1 MTFKPRACAWQVT
14 CPRCYGGHTNVRQKK
29 IFCRITLSFKTAEED
44 IAVQRRCKHW
54 ANEAYNAAFNNR
66 LDRQK
71 WKPSIEAVPSDVKLV
86 NNMIPS
92 MSYSGDEAV
101 ELKPV

>member
-1 MTFKPRACAWQVT
+1 MTCKPKACAWQVT
-14 CPRCYGGHTNVRQKK
+14 CPRWYGGHTNFRQKK
-29 IFCRITLSFKTAEED
+29 TLCRITLSFKTAEED

-66 LDRQK
+66 LGHQK
-71 WKPSIEAVPSDVKLV
+71 WRPSIEAVPSVVELV